1 MLSPKESSGFNS
13 KQICWKLLGFVCC
26 QTVSLHG
33 CLWTVFRLGVLIKM
47 ASNLLY
53 LPETEGLSLSLYVY
67 LLCSWL
73 DRDAVGLEPR
83 AAPAAAPEE
92 AKVKP

>member
-1 MLSPKESSGFNS
+1 M
-13 KQICWKLLGFVCC
+13 
-26 QTVSLHG
+26 
-33 CLWTVFRLGVLIKM
+33 
-47 ASNLLY
+47 
-53 LPETEGLSLSLYVY
+53 SLSLYVY